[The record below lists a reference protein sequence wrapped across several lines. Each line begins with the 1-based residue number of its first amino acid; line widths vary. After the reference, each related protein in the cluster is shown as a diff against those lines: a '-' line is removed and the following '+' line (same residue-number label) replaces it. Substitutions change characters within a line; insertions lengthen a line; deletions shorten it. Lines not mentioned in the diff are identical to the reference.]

1 MRLLLVEDDHDLA
14 RAVDKSLTEE
24 GYVVDSVSTGEGA
37 LFLVEQAEH
46 DVVVL
51 DLGLPDCD
59 GLSVLTK
66 IRKLRPTL
74 PVLILTARDSVA
86 DRVGGLD
93 AGADDYLTKP
103 FDIPELVA
111 RLRAITRRLSGRVNN
126 ALSVDNVVLDLTA
139 HTVSHDGNAVEISG
153 KEYNL
158 LQTLMESSGRLLTR
172 GQLEDALYA
181 WGEEVSSNA
190 VEVYI
195 HGLRKKLGK
204 TFIKTVRGIGYGVGL

>member
-93 AGADDYLTKP
+93 TGADDYLTKP

>member
-93 AGADDYLTKP
+93 TGADDYLTKP

-190 VEVYI
+190 AEVYI

>member
-24 GYVVDSVSTGEGA
+24 GYVVDSASTGEGA

-93 AGADDYLTKP
+93 TGADDYLTKP